1 MQTCYIE
8 RMLKAGAQSPSRPEG
23 PDPAERSTK
32 NRIVEAAIE
41 TLKRRGFAG
50 ASARAIA
57 VQGGF
62 NQALIFYHFGTLHRL
77 LLAALDRTS
86 AERLQ
91 SYRRAVASAGSLED
105 LLDVAAAVYAEDLRS
120 GHIKVLAEMIAGASS
135 APELGPEIVRRV
147 EPWIDFAAAQ
157 IGRALKGS
165 GVEGIVPA
173 RDAAYALVA
182 QYLGIEL
189 LSHLQGDTAAADS
202 LFNVAGNIGRLLGPM
217 LQLGAAMGEADGR
230 E

>member
-1 MQTCYIE
+1 
-8 RMLKAGAQSPSRPEG
+8 MLKANAQQRHRPKG
-23 PDPAERSTK
+23 PDPAARPTK
-32 NRIVEAAIE
+32 IRIVEAAIE
-41 TLKRRGFAG
+41 TLKRKGFAG

-57 VQGGF
+57 DQGGF

-86 AERLQ
+86 AERMR
-91 SYRRAVASAGSLED
+91 SYRTAAASAGSLED
-105 LLDVAAAVYAEDLRS
+105 LLDVAAEVYAEDLRS

-147 EPWIDFAAAQ
+147 EPWIDFAATQ
-157 IGRALKGS
+157 IARSLEGS
-165 GVEGIVPA
+165 GIEGVVPA

-202 LFNVAGNIGRLLGPM
+202 LFNVARNTGRLLGPI
-217 LQLGAAMGEADGR
+217 LGLGAAMGEADGR

>member
-1 MQTCYIE
+1 
-8 RMLKAGAQSPSRPEG
+8 MLKADAQPEPRAARPG
-23 PDPAERSTK
+23 PAERSTK
-32 NRIVEAAIE
+32 DRIVEAAIE

-57 VQGGF
+57 EQGGF
-62 NQALIFYHFGTLHRL
+62 NQALIFYHFGTLHGL

-91 SYRRAVASAGSLED
+91 SYRTAAASAGSLED
-105 LLDVAAAVYAEDLRS
+105 LLDVAAEVYAEDLRS
-120 GHIKVLAEMIAGASS
+120 GHIKVVAEMIAGASS

-147 EPWIDFAAAQ
+147 EPWIDFAATQ
-157 IGRALKGS
+157 IARALKGS

-202 LFNVAGNIGRLLGPM
+202 LFNVAGKIGRLLGPM
-217 LQLGAAMGEADGR
+217 LQLGAAMGAADDR